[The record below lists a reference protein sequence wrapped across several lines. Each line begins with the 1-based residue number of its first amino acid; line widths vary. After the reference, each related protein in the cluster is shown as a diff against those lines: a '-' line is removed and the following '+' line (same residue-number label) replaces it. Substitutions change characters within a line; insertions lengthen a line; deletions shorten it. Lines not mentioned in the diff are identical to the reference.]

1 MNFLTTMT
9 NKSKRNTKI
18 NVLDESAKTTLLQR
32 IVPEFSERQ
41 ATLIVYNTVA
51 RLLSGDL
58 HHTVSI
64 EDVWKDLFFFPA
76 DWLVLG
82 IGTTNFLHRNGEMM
96 PDGTTHHL
104 HFWWADP
111 QTAPQSHVIDLAEKP
126 NAADKKSTSLVKG
139 LVEFPFLA
147 LSVCDPHTATTHTIS
162 DVANLHQWLEEKL
175 TDLDMTVA
183 GIQIK
188 ANCGNV
194 TTTDAHYIPE
204 DGLDLSGG
212 YSGDD
217 FFYRADHKGGT
228 WIMNGIYTN
237 DASLI
242 PFITLADNPVHL
254 HGYQQDLVSGG
265 HIVNAD
271 IISAQV
277 SFYPMKDVIL
287 KIHNI

>member
-1 MNFLTTMT
+1 MT
-9 NKSKRNTKI
+9 FNSKRNTEI
-18 NVLDESAKTTLLQR
+18 HVLDDSAKTTLLQR
-32 IVPEFSERQ
+32 IVPDYSKRQ
-41 ATLIVYNTVA
+41 ATLLVYNTVA

-82 IGTTNFLHRNGEMM
+82 IGTTNWLRRNGEMM
-96 PDGTTHHL
+96 PDGTAHHL

-111 QTAPQSHVIDLAEKP
+111 KTAPQSHVIDLAENPDASNPKET
-126 NAADKKSTSLVKG
+126 ALVKST
-139 LVEFPFLA
+139 VEFPFLA
-147 LSVCDPHTATTHTIS
+147 LAVCDPETAITETIA

-175 TDLDMTVA
+175 AELDLTVA

-188 ANCGNV
+188 GICDNV

-204 DGLDLSGG
+204 EGLDLSAG
-212 YSGDD
+212 YTGDD
-217 FFYRADHKGGT
+217 FFYRADHAKGT

-237 DASLI
+237 DASLV
-242 PFITLADNPVHL
+242 PFVTLAGYPVHL
-254 HGYQQDLVSGG
+254 HGYQQDHVSGG
-265 HIVNAD
+265 HIVQAD
-271 IISAQV
+271 IISAEV
-277 SFYPMKDVIL
+277 SIYPMKDVML